1 MNTWQNIKAEID
13 AEVAKTTVEPVQ
25 DVTEVFK
32 YRMSKGGAGIP
43 NDNQIF
49 TTWVFGGGDVNY
61 LADYCYFLYELCE
74 KEEYTM
80 EMLVK
85 MMRYWVIQPSTFG
98 LYCGLN
104 RQYEF
109 SQQINEV
116 LDSIDK
122 PAFRALLDSYRAYLG
137 NIYAWVYHYM
147 PWGVGNAFPRKDE
160 AYYQRALE
168 LLKQ

>member
-1 MNTWQNIKAEID
+1 MSTWQTIKAEID
-13 AEVAKTTVEPVQ
+13 AEVEKTTVEPVQ

-49 TTWVFGGGDVNY
+49 TTWFFGGGDVNY
-61 LADYCYFLYELCE
+61 LADYCYFLYDLSQKDEF
-74 KEEYTM
+74 TM
-80 EMLVK
+80 PMLVK
-85 MMRYWVIQPSTFG
+85 MMRFWVIQPATFG
-98 LYCGLN
+98 NYCGLSK
-104 RQYEF
+104 QYEF
-109 SQQINEV
+109 AEKINGV

-122 PAFRALLDSYRAYLG
+122 EAFRALLDSYRAYLG

-160 AYYQRALE
+160 AYYKRALE
-168 LLKQ
+168 LLK

>member
-1 MNTWQNIKAEID
+1 MTWQEIKSEID
-13 AEVAKTTVEPVQ
+13 AETAKTVTEPVQ

-49 TTWVFGGGDVNY
+49 TTWFFGGGDVNY
-61 LADYCYFLYELCE
+61 LEDYCFFLYELSE
-74 KEEYTM
+74 KDEFTM
-80 EMLVK
+80 PMLAK
-85 MMRYWVIQPSTFG
+85 MMRFWVVQPSQFG
-98 LYCGLN
+98 NYCGLCK
-104 RQYEF
+104 QYEF
-109 SQQINEV
+109 AEKINSV

-122 PAFRALLDSYRAYLG
+122 QAFRALLDSFRAYLG

-160 AYYQRALE
+160 AYYKRAIE
-168 LLKQ
+168 LLNA

>member
-61 LADYCYFLYELCE
+61 LADYCYFLYELSE

-147 PWGVGNAFPRKDE
+147 PLPTPQGM
-160 AYYQRALE
+160 
-168 LLKQ
+168 

>member
-1 MNTWQNIKAEID
+1 
-13 AEVAKTTVEPVQ
+13 
-25 DVTEVFK
+25 
-32 YRMSKGGAGIP
+32 
-43 NDNQIF
+43 
-49 TTWVFGGGDVNY
+49 
-61 LADYCYFLYELCE
+61 
-74 KEEYTM
+74 M

-116 LDSIDK
+116 LDTIDK

-137 NIYAWVYHYM
+137 NIYAWVYHYL